1 MIETNKDRLVKAA
14 VMGEVNTPWA
24 NETYST
30 AFDGSPRIGSGLRL
44 GMNGLKYNIKIGDP
58 CIGWVEGEHV
68 EPGVSVANSDS
79 AQNNALALLAC
90 VGNEATVKSG
100 DAKGAKGVITGKHGP
115 FHVHFSRSDKEN
127 ISIGD
132 KVQFKAW
139 GVGLRIKGYEDVNI
153 HKCDPELLENMGIE
167 VNNGKLVVPVVAE
180 FPAEIM
186 GSGYGMSPHSVDY
199 DIQSTCPDVIDELG
213 INRLHLGDFVALHDQ
228 LNDYGRGYYKGAVSV
243 GVVIHGW
250 SHHPGH
256 GPGVT
261 TLISARPGRV
271 MTKIDSKANIVNVLR
286 LILD

>member
-1 MIETNKDRLVKAA
+1 MIVTNKDRLVKVA

-44 GMNGLKYNIKIGDP
+44 GMNGVKYNIKIGDS
-58 CIGWVEGEHV
+58 CAGWAEGEHI
-68 EPGVSVANSDS
+68 EPGVSVANPEN

-100 DAKGAKGVITGKHGP
+100 DAKGARGVITGKHGP
-115 FHVHFSRSDKEN
+115 FHVHFRSADKAN

-153 HKCDPELLENMGIE
+153 HKCGPELLEKMGIE
-167 VNNGKLVVPVVAE
+167 IKDGRLVVPVVAE

-186 GSGYGMSPHSVDY
+186 GSGYGMSPHSIDY
-199 DIQSTCPDVIDELG
+199 DIQTTCPEVAGELG
-213 INRLHLGDFVALHDQ
+213 ISRLHLGDFVALRDQ

-271 MTKIDSKANIVNVLR
+271 NTTLNPEANIINALN
-286 LILD
+286 LTLD